1 MSKEKTNSDELYQV
15 IMARKLK
22 EVEVALS
29 KIDEILQKSLADE
42 AYEDCAELRDA
53 KLPLREYLDGTR
65 KYEEIKD
72 ILSFVNQ
79 KIGELISAALKK
91 AQNRNKPK

>member
-1 MSKEKTNSDELYQV
+1 MSEENKNSDELYRM
-15 IMARKLK
+15 IMAQKPK
-22 EVEVALS
+22 EVKLALS
-29 KIDEILQKSLADE
+29 KIDEVLQKSLADE
-42 AYEDCAELRDA
+42 AYEDCADLRDA
-53 KLPLREYLDGTR
+53 KLPLQEYLDGTR